1 MNARLLDEVI
11 LNTQKNQ
18 MGAESLKSERKMEC
32 KAEVQKEV
40 ERVLPAAVEQGLWD
54 LPFKMVCVS
63 QDLWY
68 ETNSVIS
75 YNRITVEASNSNQPG
90 GSMNIETGVCT
101 TVTSG
106 YYIIT
111 FSSIPQVTT
120 GAGDSIAM

>member
-1 MNARLLDEVI
+1 MI

-18 MGAESLKSERKMEC
+18 MGAESLKSEMTKQC

-40 ERVLPAAVEQGLWD
+40 ERVLPAAVEQGLRD
-54 LPFKMVCVS
+54 LPFEMVCVS

-111 FSSIPQVTT
+111 FSGIPQVPPQCGSTT
-120 GAGDSIAM
+120 MGPEFET